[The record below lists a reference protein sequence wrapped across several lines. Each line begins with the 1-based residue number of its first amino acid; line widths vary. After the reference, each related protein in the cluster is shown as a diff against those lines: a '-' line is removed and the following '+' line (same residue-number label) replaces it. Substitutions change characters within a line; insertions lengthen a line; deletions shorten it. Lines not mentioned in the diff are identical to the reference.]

1 MLDAMRVALVLLVL
15 VATAEAR
22 PVVGPKT
29 QPLSCPGGADS
40 CDLDVEGTLVYSKRD
55 KLAKWDNLR
64 ISTELDGKRTVLYGS
79 INIPNRTRL
88 KLKVDTVY
96 RFTISGKKPFGGGD
110 LWVTNAKRL

>member
-1 MLDAMRVALVLLVL
+1 MLAPMRAMLVLAVL

-22 PVVGPKT
+22 PAVGPNT
-29 QPLSCPGGADS
+29 QPLSCPGGAET
-40 CDLDVEGTLVYSKRD
+40 CELDIEGTLVYSKRD

-64 ISTELDGKRTVLYGS
+64 ISTEQDGKRLVIYGS

-88 KLKVDTVY
+88 KLKVGTVY
-96 RFTISGKKPFGGGD
+96 RFTISGRRPFGGGD